1 MLFHACV
8 INHTVCGLRMCN
20 THDINA
26 MVWSEWCSYWCVTF
40 HLGAITNFTVAPQQ
54 PKDSLIHK
62 WWTTYLNCQ
71 HPSQYIFNKN
81 KSRQNSFYTIS
92 DWNINTVQKRKY
104 FCVALHQMPLILHE
118 LQQWDKQIL
127 CSSCRHV
134 DVLEYNY
141 ICSLCPIHNQKWSTD
156 WNHRVIGSFRR
167 CAVGFMK

>member
-71 HPSQYIFNKN
+71 YPRQYIFNKN
-81 KSRQNSFYTIS
+81 KSRQNSFLH
-92 DWNINTVQKRKY
+92 NIWFKY
-104 FCVALHQMPLILHE
+104 QYCAKEKIFLCSIASNATHSTWTPAMRQTNPLLK
-118 LQQWDKQIL
+118 L
-127 CSSCRHV
+127 SSCRCTWV
-134 DVLEYNY
+134 
-141 ICSLCPIHNQKWSTD
+141 
-156 WNHRVIGSFRR
+156 
-167 CAVGFMK
+167 